1 MSECLKKHSKILFVL
16 YHLMKFI
23 LLCWGQSTFCGLM
36 EPELLYFL
44 RMELKFAISN
54 LRLISR
60 SEKSQKEPFSRK
72 GPVLALGPKEKT
84 RIDREIERSLGL
96 CFEVTGV
103 AI

>member
-44 RMELKFAISN
+44 RMKKQAGDLFDC
-54 LRLISR
+54 
-60 SEKSQKEPFSRK
+60 SQRK
-72 GPVLALGPKEKT
+72 ALDEM
-84 RIDREIERSLGL
+84 
-96 CFEVTGV
+96 TGKV
-103 AI
+103 AP